1 MISRDK
7 IDSCNEVQL
16 VRTDQEVDR
25 DSGGES
31 GQQFKSGDISSQ
43 CPCSARVPCLDPLR
57 SIRESVS
64 PFVCQFIGPFTGP
77 SRVLVFSSLFVT
89 FPRYEDRLSL

>member
-16 VRTDQEVDR
+16 ARTDQEVDR
-25 DSGGES
+25 GSGGES

-43 CPCSARVPCLDPLR
+43 CPCSARVPCLDLL
-57 SIRESVS
+57 RESVS